1 MSLSRR
7 QILGGVGA
15 SMLSPAIIRAQGTRP
30 IRIGEINSYS
40 SAPAFTLPYRRGW
53 QLAVEQ
59 LNAKGGLLGRE
70 LQVISRDDEGKPSV
84 ALRAAEELVRRQG
97 VDLLAGAY
105 LSNVGLAISDFARQ
119 NRILFVASEPLT
131 DALVWDQG
139 HRYCYRLRPSTYML
153 AAMLVE
159 EAAQLKATRWATIAP
174 NYEYGQS
181 AVRWFMQLLS
191 RRRPDVEFV
200 GSQWPPLGTIDAG
213 AVVNALAQQNPQ
225 AILNVTFGPDLARFV
240 RQGNDRGLFRERNV
254 VSFTTGEPE
263 YLHPLGPDGPEGW
276 IVTGYPVTEVLGDAN
291 NAFVSDYS
299 SRYGEAPTMGSV
311 VGHALISS
319 IVAPI
324 ENLGS
329 LDTEV
334 MADGFG
340 NVGFDTP
347 FGRATWRSIDH
358 QSTLGTFV
366 GRTTVR
372 DNKAVMVDWKYVDG
386 GAMLPPDTEV
396 RRLRP
401 AT

>member
-1 MSLSRR
+1 
-7 QILGGVGA
+7 
-15 SMLSPAIIRAQGTRP
+15 MLSPAIIRAQGTRP

>member
-1 MSLSRR
+1 MMFSRR
-7 QILGGVGA
+7 RLLGGVGA
-15 SMLSPAIIRAQGTRP
+15 AVISPAIIRAQGTRP

-70 LQVISRDDEGKPSV
+70 LEVISRDDEGKPSV
-84 ALRAAEELVRRQG
+84 ALRAAEELVRRNG

-105 LSNVGLAISDFARQ
+105 LSHVGLAISDFARQ
-119 NRILFVASEPLT
+119 NRTLFVASEPLT

-181 AVRWFMQLLS
+181 AVRWFMHLLR

-200 GSQWPPLGTIDAG
+200 GSQWPPLGAVDAG
-213 AVVNALAQQNPQ
+213 AVVNAIARQSPE

-240 RQGNDRGLFRERNV
+240 RQGNDRGLFKGRHV

-263 YLHPLGPDGPEGW
+263 YLHPLAQDAPEGW
-276 IVTGYPVTEVLGDAN
+276 IVTGYPVTEILDDTN
-291 NAFVSDYS
+291 NAFISAYS
-299 SRYGEAPTMGSV
+299 ARFGEAPTMGSV

-319 IVAPI
+319 IAAPI
-324 ENLGS
+324 EKLQS
-329 LDTEV
+329 LDTEA

-340 NVGFDTP
+340 GVGFETP
-347 FGRATWRSIDH
+347 FGRASWRSIDH

-372 DNKAVMVDWKYVDG
+372 DGKAIMVASKYLDG
-386 GAMLPPDTEV
+386 GAVLPPDPEV
-396 RRLRP
+396 RKLRP

>member
-1 MSLSRR
+1 MISRR
-7 QILGGVGA
+7 RLLGGVGA
-15 SMLSPAIIRAQGTRP
+15 AMLSPAIIRAQGTRP

-59 LNAKGGLLGRE
+59 LNARGGLLGRE
-70 LQVISRDDEGKPSV
+70 VEIISRDDEGKPSV
-84 ALRAAEELVRRQG
+84 ALRAAEELVRRNG

-105 LSNVGLAISDFARQ
+105 LSHVGLAISDFARQ
-119 NRILFVASEPLT
+119 HRILFVASEPLT

-181 AVRWFMQLLS
+181 AVRWFMHLLRS
-191 RRRPDVEFV
+191 RRPDVEFV
-200 GSQWPPLGTIDAG
+200 GSQWPPLGSIDAG
-213 AVVNALAQQNPQ
+213 AVVNALAQQNPD

-240 RQGNDRGLFRERNV
+240 RQGHDRGLFRGRSV

-263 YLHPLGPDGPEGW
+263 YLHPLGQDAPEGW
-276 IVTGYPVTEVLGDAN
+276 IVTGYPVTEVLDDTNDGFISAY
-291 NAFVSDYS
+291 AA
-299 SRYGEAPTMGSV
+299 RYGEAPTMGSV

-319 IVAPI
+319 LAAPI
-324 ENLGS
+324 EKLGT
-329 LDTEV
+329 LDTEK

-340 NVGFDTP
+340 NIGFDTP
-347 FGRATWRSIDH
+347 FGRAIWRAIDH
-358 QSTLGTFV
+358 QSTMGTFV

-372 DNKAVMVDWKYVDG
+372 NGKAVMVDWKYRDG
-386 GAMLPPDTEV
+386 EAMLPPDAEI
-396 RRLRP
+396 RKLRP
-401 AT
+401 AI

>member
-1 MSLSRR
+1 MNISRR
-7 QILGGVGA
+7 QILGGIGA
-15 SMLSPAIIRAQGTRP
+15 SVFSPGIIRAQGTRP

-84 ALRAAEELVRRQG
+84 AIRAAEELVRRND

-131 DALVWDQG
+131 DALVWENG

-181 AVRWFMQLLS
+181 AVRWFMQLL
-191 RRRPDVEFV
+191 RQRRPDVAFV
-200 GSQWPPLGTIDAG
+200 GSQWPPLGAIDAG
-213 AVVNALAQQNPQ
+213 VVVNALAQQNPE
-225 AILNVTFGPDLARFV
+225 AILNITFGPDLTKFV
-240 RQGNDRGLFRERNV
+240 RQGKDRGLFEGRDV

-263 YLHPLGPDGPEGW
+263 YLHPLGEDAPTGW
-276 IVTGYPVTEVLGDAN
+276 IVTGYPVTEILDQAN
-291 NAFVSDYS
+291 SSFASAYS

-311 VGHALISS
+311 VGHAMISS

-324 ENLGS
+324 ERLGS
-329 LDTEV
+329 LDTET

-340 NVGFDTP
+340 NVSFDTP
-347 FGRATWRSIDH
+347 FGPAIWRSIDH
-358 QSTLGTFV
+358 QSTMGTFV
-366 GRTTVR
+366 GRTAIR
-372 DNKAVMVDWKYVDG
+372 GNKAVMVDWKYREG
-386 GAMLPPDTEV
+386 GSVLPPDTEV
-396 RRLRP
+396 RKLRP
-401 AT
+401 AI

>member
-15 SMLSPAIIRAQGTRP
+15 SVLSPAIIRAQGTRA

-70 LQVISRDDEGKPSV
+70 LEVISRDDEGKPSV
-84 ALRAAEELVRRQG
+84 ALRAAEELVRRHG

-200 GSQWPPLGTIDAG
+200 GSQWPPLGAIDAG

-240 RQGNDRGLFRERNV
+240 RQGNDRGLFKERNV

-263 YLHPLGPDGPEGW
+263 YLHPLGADGPEGW
-276 IVTGYPVTEVLGDAN
+276 IVTGYPVTEILGDAN

-324 ENLGS
+324 EKLGS
-329 LDTEV
+329 LDTEA

-340 NVGFDTP
+340 SVSFDSP

-372 DNKAVMVDWKYVDG
+372 DNKAVMVDWKYQDG